1 MHAMCTLAFIL
12 AFVLAHIVAWS
23 ALGGGWRGAGRAPFA
38 VFLPALAL
46 ILLNA
51 ILNESYSAVGMMIA
65 TLAAW
70 ELLYFFLYVCG
81 RLAVGSGSG
90 SQALPRR

>member
-1 MHAMCTLAFIL
+1 MCTLAFIL

-46 ILLNA
+46 ILLDA
-51 ILNESYSAVGMMIA
+51 VLNDSFAGLGMRIG
-65 TLAAW
+65 TLVSW
-70 ELLYFFLYVCG
+70 ELLYFFLYVCL
-81 RLAVGSGSG
+81 RLVLPSGSSG
-90 SQALPRR
+90 QALPRR